1 MGISQERQA
10 EADIC
15 LATMEAYYNAVY
27 YTLLSKSYEEQCT
40 TAQEKLELT
49 RKQEKLG
56 VKGYADVVQSESDL
70 AKRRYEFT
78 NAENLR
84 RDAIITLQDVMFWP
98 LDSVL
103 TIDTDISA
111 DMVGVLQEDGE
122 VEGIISYAKAYNPAA
137 IQALGKFNNAKLE
150 LQTAK
155 WQLLPSFALYGG
167 WSTTYFKYPG
177 GMSTDPFRQQFLNNG
192 GEYVQLSINIPIY
205 SRLSRQSNLAKKRN
219 ALERSSAEYDQ
230 KMRDIEA
237 EVRRAVQDRD
247 ASSDAYLQAERYAEV
262 QRENYRL
269 NSKKYEQGLIS
280 AIEYQTATNDY
291 LNSKAEK
298 MNSLFK
304 YLIKKSVVE
313 YYSGVAYLEQE
324 YL

>member
-1 MGISQERQA
+1 M
-10 EADIC
+10 
-15 LATMEAYYNAVY
+15 
-27 YTLLSKSYEEQCT
+27 
-40 TAQEKLELT
+40 
-49 RKQEKLG
+49 
-56 VKGYADVVQSESDL
+56 KGYADVVQSESDL